1 MASCRHCCLGTA
13 TEVTVGVIEK
23 IILSPLMLYYFDC
36 LFNMFDIKKYSDI
49 SPNTRIKIVHITS
62 DSRKVKGE
70 SISHSQLNC
79 RVISP

>member
-1 MASCRHCCLGTA
+1 MASCRHCCFGTA

-49 SPNTRIKIVHITS
+49 
-62 DSRKVKGE
+62 
-70 SISHSQLNC
+70 
-79 RVISP
+79 

>member
-36 LFNMFDIKKYSDI
+36 LFNMFDIKNI
-49 SPNTRIKIVHITS
+49 RIYHQILELKFFI
-62 DSRKVKGE
+62 
-70 SISHSQLNC
+70 
-79 RVISP
+79 